1 MPEPGRTDLP
11 LTEHANPRTRDL
23 DRLAPRDLVAAL
35 QEEDRAAVDA
45 ASRARDAIARTV
57 ELAHA
62 ALAGGGRLVL
72 VGAGT
77 SGRLAVLEA
86 SECPPTFSTPPERVI
101 ALMAGGE
108 GAFVRAV
115 EGAEDDS
122 LAGSR
127 AVRDAR
133 VGPRDLVIGVTAS
146 GRTPYVLGAIAEA
159 RTRGAKTALVACS
172 PSRAETDV
180 TVLLETGPEALAGS
194 TRMKAGTA
202 TKITLNA
209 ITTGAMVLWG
219 RVHGNLMVDVAPT
232 NAKLRDRAQ
241 RIVSEIAGV
250 SLADAET
257 ILAKTGGE
265 VKTAIVVS
273 KLALSPEAARSKLD
287 AAGGILRKA
296 LS

>member
-1 MPEPGRTDLP
+1 MDLP
-11 LTEHANPRTRDL
+11 TTEQANPKTRDL

-35 QEEDRAAVDA
+35 QEEDKVAVDA
-45 ASRARDAIARTV
+45 ASRARDSIARTV

-62 ALAGGGRLVL
+62 ALAGGGRLIL

-86 SECPPTFSTPPERVI
+86 SECPPTFSTPPEKVI

-115 EGAEDDS
+115 EGAEDDAG
-122 LAGSR
+122 AGSR
-127 AVRDAR
+127 GVRDAS

-146 GRTPYVLGAIAEA
+146 GRTPYVMGALTEA
-159 RTRGAKTALVACS
+159 RARGAKTALVACS
-172 PSRAETDV
+172 ASRADVDV
-180 TVLLETGPEALAGS
+180 TVLLATGPEALAGS
-194 TRMKAGTA
+194 TRLKAGTA

-232 NAKLRDRAQ
+232 NAKLRDRAR
-241 RIVSEIAGV
+241 RIVSEIAAV

-257 ILAKTGGE
+257 FLAKTGGE
-265 VKTAIVVS
+265 VKTAIVSS
-273 KLALSPEAARSKLD
+273 KLGLPVDAARAKLA

-296 LS
+296 LA